1 MKPITMPERLPEL
14 PRTSW
19 TQRCLGRCRELID
32 QVKQSVR
39 RHHQPGTTDERRVLE
54 LALNEAESLAF
65 QTPFPQ
71 LFFPALAEEK
81 AVAASRWSSHQRA
94 VRQGCMDALRPA

>member
-1 MKPITMPERLPEL
+1 MKPLTTPENTQDHQ
-14 PRTSW
+14 RTSL

-39 RHHQPGTTDERRVLE
+39 QHFQPGTTGERRVLE

-71 LFFPALAEEK
+71 LIFPALAEEK
-81 AVAASRWSSHQRA
+81 VAAASRWSSHQRT
-94 VRQGCMDALRPA
+94 VRQMRTDALRPD